1 MDVRV
6 YVDVKLGDGMDGG
19 ALLRGILQGLGATVY
34 QRWSATARAT
44 HLVWKNGDGR
54 TLEEARARGVAIVGL
69 AWVNASQD
77 AGGFVPAAPYALPLA
92 DRSRARE
99 YLVRHDLATT
109 SRKRKHTPKAFEA
122 KPLRAADLPGLDD
135 PRFRSVLKSD
145 AESSSAAGSA
155 AGSLS
160 AFHRLAPWSAVSR
173 AGTELVSSDA
183 GDSRPGRGGDGSAS
197 RWSATQRDSL
207 RESVGTE
214 IYSCTGSAKQDSAR
228 RDTDFGSSC
237 AGSARRDGAS
247 PRRSGARRSPRRSSA
262 RQSSEAPT
270 QPQPTPGAPAPPDAD
285 DGAPA
290 PAAAAPPPSTAA
302 PTSVVRPAAAAAH
315 LLLSARDRYWDDDA
329 AREDSARRALGAPRR
344 GQRPRRESEAVN
356 PIARLDARLAE
367 AEPVAFLRG
376 KRDRSPAPAAA
387 DDGDDAGATAKRP
400 RKRRRVVIAS
410 PPRAFG
416 SPPPP
421 PRAAATPHRP
431 EPEIIVIDDTPVPEK
446 VAVDAAPPPPE
457 DVEPESAPTPDD
469 VDDAVA
475 PMPDDDVEPE
485 SAPTPPPDDVAP
497 TPAEDVAPTPPPEDV
512 EPTRTEAAAPEPKLI
527 DLGAGFELAPAA
539 PLAETQAPARTARK
553 APRSGAKKAAT
564 PAEAAAAAAS
574 AVSSPGNE
582 APVARAAS
590 PRRSLGARLFGRGA
604 PAAARAE
611 PVVISASGVDE
622 DVRGALREVS
632 KRIVARGGP
641 KARFADDD
649 LLAKL
654 RGVLPAKAT
663 HLVVAAKPPAARA
676 PRTLKVLFALARGGC
691 AIVTPAWAF
700 ASLDG
705 ETWAPPDAY
714 LAGYGP
720 PRPKKPNA
728 LAGVEVHV
736 VANALGPAEPPHSAL
751 QALVSAAGGRSVA
764 LRNCR
769 VALVGESWTPYKA
782 PAALRAL
789 HRNGHVLRV
798 RWLFD
803 AIEHQ
808 DPARPQA
815 TYRVPA

>member
-34 QRWSATARAT
+34 QRTRAASCPRRRT
-44 HLVWKNGDGR
+44 RSRSRTGR
-54 TLEEARARGVAIVGL
+54 A
-69 AWVNASQD
+69 
-77 AGGFVPAAPYALPLA
+77 
-92 DRSRARE
+92 RARE

-173 AGTELVSSDA
+173 AGTEL
-183 GDSRPGRGGDGSAS
+183 
-197 RWSATQRDSL
+197 
-207 RESVGTE
+207 RE
-214 IYSCTGSAKQDSAR
+214 QQ
-228 RDTDFGSSC
+228 
-237 AGSARRDGAS
+237 
-247 PRRSGARRSPRRSSA
+247 

-290 PAAAAPPPSTAA
+290 PAAAAPPPSTA
-302 PTSVVRPAAAAAH
+302 PAASCGPRAAAH
-315 LLLSARDRYWDDDA
+315 LLLSRDRYWDDDA

-344 GQRPRRESEAVN
+344 GQRPRRERGRQPHRA
-356 PIARLDARLAE
+356 PRRLAE
-367 AEPVAFLRG
+367 ASPSPSSGASATGAPRPP
-376 KRDRSPAPAAA
+376 RPTTATTPARRRSGPGSGAASSS
-387 DDGDDAGATAKRP
+387 R
-400 RKRRRVVIAS
+400 RRRVRS
-410 PPRAFG
+410 PPR
-416 SPPPP
+416 
-421 PRAAATPHRP
+421 RRRAATPHRP

-457 DVEPESAPTPDD
+457 DAEPESAPTPDS
-469 VDDAVA
+469 VGDAVA
-475 PMPDDDVEPE
+475 PMPVGDVE
-485 SAPTPPPDDVAP
+485 
-497 TPAEDVAPTPPPEDV
+497 
-512 EPTRTEAAAPEPKLI
+512 R
-527 DLGAGFELAPAA
+527 
-539 PLAETQAPARTARK
+539 
-553 APRSGAKKAAT
+553 
-564 PAEAAAAAAS
+564 
-574 AVSSPGNE
+574 
-582 APVARAAS
+582 
-590 PRRSLGARLFGRGA
+590 RLFG
-604 PAAARAE
+604 AARRGGARE

-632 KRIVARGGP
+632 KRI
-641 KARFADDD
+641 
-649 LLAKL
+649 
-654 RGVLPAKAT
+654 AT

-700 ASLDG
+700 ASLDD

-720 PRPKKPNA
+720 PRPKKPNT

-751 QALVSAAGGRSVA
+751 QAL
-764 LRNCR
+764 
-769 VALVGESWTPYKA
+769 A

>member
-77 AGGFVPAAPYALPLA
+77 AGGFVPAAPYAL
-92 DRSRARE
+92 RSRTVAGE

-122 KPLRAADLPGLDD
+122 KPCAPRTCRASTTPVPVRAQVRRVVG
-135 PRFRSVLKSD
+135 RQV
-145 AESSSAAGSA
+145 A

-173 AGTELVSSDA
+173 AGTEL
-183 GDSRPGRGGDGSAS
+183 
-197 RWSATQRDSL
+197 
-207 RESVGTE
+207 
-214 IYSCTGSAKQDSAR
+214 
-228 RDTDFGSSC
+228 
-237 AGSARRDGAS
+237 
-247 PRRSGARRSPRRSSA
+247 
-262 RQSSEAPT
+262 
-270 QPQPTPGAPAPPDAD
+270 
-285 DGAPA
+285 
-290 PAAAAPPPSTAA
+290 
-302 PTSVVRPAAAAAH
+302 
-315 LLLSARDRYWDDDA
+315 
-329 AREDSARRALGAPRR
+329 
-344 GQRPRRESEAVN
+344 
-356 PIARLDARLAE
+356 
-367 AEPVAFLRG
+367 
-376 KRDRSPAPAAA
+376 
-387 DDGDDAGATAKRP
+387 
-400 RKRRRVVIAS
+400 
-410 PPRAFG
+410 
-416 SPPPP
+416 
-421 PRAAATPHRP
+421 
-431 EPEIIVIDDTPVPEK
+431 PEIIVIDDTPVPEK

-457 DVEPESAPTPDD
+457 DAEPESAPTPDD

-475 PMPDDDVEPE
+475 PMPVDDVEPE
-485 SAPTPPPDDVAP
+485 SAPTPPPDDVARRPP
-497 TPAEDVAPTPPPEDV
+497 TTCSSRSRA
-512 EPTRTEAAAPEPKLI
+512 AAAP
-527 DLGAGFELAPAA
+527 
-539 PLAETQAPARTARK
+539 
-553 APRSGAKKAAT
+553 
-564 PAEAAAAAAS
+564 
-574 AVSSPGNE
+574 SSPG
-582 APVARAAS
+582 
-590 PRRSLGARLFGRGA
+590 LG
-604 PAAARAE
+604 P
-611 PVVISASGVDE
+611 
-622 DVRGALREVS
+622 
-632 KRIVARGGP
+632 
-641 KARFADDD
+641 
-649 LLAKL
+649 
-654 RGVLPAKAT
+654 
-663 HLVVAAKPPAARA
+663 
-676 PRTLKVLFALARGGC
+676 
-691 AIVTPAWAF
+691 
-700 ASLDG
+700 ASLDD

-751 QALVSAAGGRSVA
+751 RPSSPPPGGSVA
-764 LRNCR
+764 LRAA
-769 VALVGESWTPYKA
+769 VALVGESWTPCKA

>member
-214 IYSCTGSAKQDSAR
+214 IYSCTGSAKRDSAR
-228 RDTDFGSSC
+228 RDTGFGSSC

-247 PRRSGARRSPRRSSA
+247 PGGAGAPEPAPEQRGGRAARRRRSPSRRPA
-262 RQSSEAPT
+262 RPRRRTPT
-270 QPQPTPGAPAPPDAD
+270 TARPRRPPRRRRRRRPPPKRRRPATPPR
-285 DGAPA
+285 A
-290 PAAAAPPPSTAA
+290 PAA
-302 PTSVVRPAAAAAH
+302 VRVARP
-315 LLLSARDRYWDDDA
+315 LLGRR
-329 AREDSARRALGAPRR
+329 RRARGLGAPRARRAAPGPAAAPRER
-344 GQRPRRESEAVN
+344 GRQPHRAPR
-356 PIARLDARLAE
+356 ARRLE
-367 AEPVAFLRG
+367 AEPVAFRG
-376 KRDRSPAPAAA
+376 KRDRSPRPPRPTTATTPA
-387 DDGDDAGATAKRP
+387 
-400 RKRRRVVIAS
+400 RRRSGPGSGAAS
-410 PPRAFG
+410 SSRRRRA
-416 SPPPP
+416 SVARRRRRA
-421 PRAAATPHRP
+421 RAAPHRP

-457 DVEPESAPTPDD
+457 DVEPESRRRPTTPTPVAPMPADDAERVAPTPDD
-469 VDDAVA
+469 VDV
-475 PMPDDDVEPE
+475 
-485 SAPTPPPDDVAP
+485 APTP
-497 TPAEDVAPTPPPEDV
+497 PAEDVAPTRTGDV
-512 EPTRTEAAAPEPKLI
+512 APARTEDAAPEPKLI
-527 DLGAGFELAPAA
+527 DLGAGFE
-539 PLAETQAPARTARK
+539 AR
-553 APRSGAKKAAT
+553 APRARAPRRRRRRDGA
-564 PAEAAAAAAS
+564 E
-574 AVSSPGNE
+574 G
-582 APVARAAS
+582 APVRREEGRDARGGRGGRGERAAL
-590 PRRSLGARLFGRGA
+590 RRWA

-700 ASLDG
+700 ASLDD

-720 PRPKKPNA
+720 PRPKKPNT